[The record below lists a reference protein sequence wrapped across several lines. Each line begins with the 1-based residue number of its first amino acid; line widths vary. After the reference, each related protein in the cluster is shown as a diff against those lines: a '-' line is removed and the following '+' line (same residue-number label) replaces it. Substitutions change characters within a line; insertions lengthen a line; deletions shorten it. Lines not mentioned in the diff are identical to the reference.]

1 MKTTFNSVDI
11 NFQSWH
17 VGLNKTQYH
26 RSHHAEIGKPSPDPD
41 LFPPQCQ
48 QPAHRHRRGSG
59 SGTGPCHPEPHA
71 LPQQRLQ
78 QILHRCAPCDP
89 HPAGG
94 GRSPAW
100 CAPASI
106 APQRIHYKGSRGFEL
121 ATSGNKVLIV
131 PEKAKHV
138 CKGTCPN
145 CRCKDKKAR
154 AKARNTVRAAVA
166 SGGAAVA

>member
-1 MKTTFNSVDI
+1 M
-11 NFQSWH
+11 
-17 VGLNKTQYH
+17 
-26 RSHHAEIGKPSPDPD
+26 A
-41 LFPPQCQ
+41 C
-48 QPAHRHRRGSG
+48 
-59 SGTGPCHPEPHA
+59 
-71 LPQQRLQ
+71 LPQQNTLPQEPPCRDWKSFRRSANNLHIATGEDLDLEQ
-78 QILHRCAPCDP
+78 ARAILNLMRCHSNDCNKFFIDVR
-89 HPAGG
+89 HVTRIQPAAAAALRGA
-94 GRSPAW
+94 SQP
-100 CAPASI
+100 SI

-154 AKARNTVRAAVA
+154 AKARNTARAAVA

>member
-1 MKTTFNSVDI
+1 MPRLEN
-11 NFQSWH
+11 
-17 VGLNKTQYH
+17 
-26 RSHHAEIGKPSPDPD
+26 
-41 LFPPQCQ
+41 
-48 QPAHRHRRGSG
+48 
-59 SGTGPCHPEPHA
+59 
-71 LPQQRLQ
+71 LPQTR
-78 QILHRCAPCDP
+78 ISFRRSANNLHIATGEDLDLEQAAALRGAPQP
-89 HPAGG
+89 
-94 GRSPAW
+94 
-100 CAPASI
+100 SI

>member
-1 MKTTFNSVDI
+1 MRCHSNDCNKFFIDVR
-11 NFQSWH
+11 H
-17 VGLNKTQYH
+17 VT
-26 RSHHAEIGKPSPDPD
+26 RI
-41 LFPPQCQ
+41 
-48 QPAHRHRRGSG
+48 QPAAAAALRG
-59 SGTGPCHPEPHA
+59 A
-71 LPQQRLQ
+71 PQ
-78 QILHRCAPCDP
+78 P
-89 HPAGG
+89 
-94 GRSPAW
+94 
-100 CAPASI
+100 SI

>member
-1 MKTTFNSVDI
+1 MNQIYDGRVKSIMDYGAFIELLGVYPPRE
-11 NFQSWH
+11 
-17 VGLNKTQYH
+17 GL
-26 RSHHAEIGKPSPDPD
+26 
-41 LFPPQCQ
+41 
-48 QPAHRHRRGSG
+48 
-59 SGTGPCHPEPHA
+59 CH
-71 LPQQRLQ
+71 
-78 QILHRCAPCDP
+78 I
-89 HPAGG
+89 
-94 GRSPAW
+94 SN
-100 CAPASI
+100 I

-154 AKARNTVRAAVA
+154 AKARNTARAAVA

>member
-1 MKTTFNSVDI
+1 MPRLENLPQTRISFRRSANNLHIATGEDLDLEQARAILNLIDVR
-11 NFQSWH
+11 H
-17 VGLNKTQYH
+17 VT
-26 RSHHAEIGKPSPDPD
+26 RI
-41 LFPPQCQ
+41 
-48 QPAHRHRRGSG
+48 QPAAAAALRG
-59 SGTGPCHPEPHA
+59 A
-71 LPQQRLQ
+71 PQ
-78 QILHRCAPCDP
+78 P
-89 HPAGG
+89 
-94 GRSPAW
+94 
-100 CAPASI
+100 SI

-154 AKARNTVRAAVA
+154 AKARNTARAAVA